1 MATNLLLPNVTQSGL
16 QQNAVRLAV
25 VLYGAWLALTRAQ
38 FSGRARLTAWLAIA
52 VLLLVWQSVVWWL
65 ALARAF
71 QGRIGPAPLLPLAI
85 VLPLL
90 IGLPILL
97 NSNTI
102 GQWLRIGGPDEAF
115 LGFATWR
122 GGRATGRL
130 RAGPT
135 WTMLPPLQ
143 LARGAAAEP
152 FSRPQ

>member
-38 FSGRARLTAWLAIA
+38 FSGRARLTARLAVA
-52 VLLLVWQSVVWWL
+52 VPLLVWQSVVWWL
-65 ALARAF
+65 ALARAL

-102 GQWLRIGGPDEAF
+102 GQWLRIGGPDEVFSGVRHVARRSGNRAAARWSD
-115 LGFATWR
+115 LDNVATLAAAS
-122 GGRATGRL
+122 GGRR
-130 RAGPT
+130 
-135 WTMLPPLQ
+135 
-143 LARGAAAEP
+143 
-152 FSRPQ
+152 